1 MCQICVEIDQQI
13 ERYRQLL
20 RSTADPAEVERLNEL
35 IRGLYADRVR
45 KHRNPGDSS

>member
-1 MCQICVEIDQQI
+1 MCQWCIEIDKQI

-20 RSTADPAEVERLNEL
+20 RSTTDPPEMERLNEL

-45 KHRNPGDSS
+45 RHRNPEE